1 MNVKLHCKK
10 KKKKTWTCV
19 LIAFKTRKQRG
30 GPLNV
35 PYGCSNKTT
44 QSERRGA
51 EEKLWPLAVYKA
63 FPRLWTHW
71 TEVLQRFHIKSISNV
86 TAMHNY
92 HKHQYHPGNWFSVQL
107 PMSCLY
113 SCNHVD
119 EPAASTALVVEVL
132 CSYVK
137 QHTHT
142 LFFFLSLSHTHT
154 WSQSVMCPSVQF
166 VNPVGILG
174 FALRRISVS
183 NSTSV

>member
-1 MNVKLHCKK
+1 M
-10 KKKKTWTCV
+10 

-142 LFFFLSLSHTHT
+142 LFFFFSPCLTHTHMKPECHVSIST
-154 WSQSVMCPSVQF
+154 VCKSGRYSW
-166 VNPVGILG
+166 
-174 FALRRISVS
+174 LRSAEDICLQLNICLAVLSAGTVD
-183 NSTSV
+183 NL